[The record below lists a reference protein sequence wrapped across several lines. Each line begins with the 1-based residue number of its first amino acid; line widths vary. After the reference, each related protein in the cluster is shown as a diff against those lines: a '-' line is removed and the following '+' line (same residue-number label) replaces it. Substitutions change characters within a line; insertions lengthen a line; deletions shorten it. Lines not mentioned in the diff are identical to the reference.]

1 MGKIL
6 DIFKKDGCVTVEDS
20 LRMKIALL
28 QHSNAVQADLLLSS
42 YNEEKNKRYQAED
55 KIKKLYDLIDSE
67 NDINILR
74 ERAREEI

>member
-6 DIFKKDGCVTVEDS
+6 DIFKKDGCVTVEDG

-28 QHSNAVQADLLLSS
+28 QHSNAVQAELLLSS
-42 YNEEKNKRYQAED
+42 YNEEKNKRFAAEAEVER
-55 KIKKLYDLIDSE
+55 LLSLIDSE
-67 NDINILR
+67 NDISVLR

>member
-6 DIFKKDGCVTVEDS
+6 DIFKKDGCVTVEDG

-28 QHSNAVQADLLLSS
+28 QHSNAVQAELLLSS
-42 YNEEKNKRYQAED
+42 YNEEKNKRFAAED
-55 KIKKLYDLIDSE
+55 KIKALYDLIDSE
-67 NDINILR
+67 NDISVLR

>member
-6 DIFKKDGCVTVEDS
+6 DIFKKDGCVTVEDG

-28 QHSNAVQADLLLSS
+28 QHSNAVQAELLLSS
-42 YNEEKNKRYQAED
+42 YNEEKNKRFAAED
-55 KIKKLYDLIDSE
+55 KIKALYDLIDSE

>member
-6 DIFKKDGCVTVEDS
+6 DIFKKDGCVTVEES

-28 QHSNAVQADLLLSS
+28 QHSNEIQSKLLLSS
-42 YNEEKNKRYQAED
+42 YNEERNKRFAAED
-55 KIKKLYDLIDSE
+55 KIKKLYELIDSE

>member
-6 DIFKKDGCVTVEDS
+6 DIFKKDGCVTIEES

-28 QHSNAVQADLLLSS
+28 QHSSEIQSKLLLSS
-42 YNEEKNKRYQAED
+42 YNEEKNKRYAAED

-67 NDINILR
+67 NDISVLR

>member
-6 DIFKKDGCVTVEDS
+6 DIFKKDGCVTVEDG

-28 QHSNAVQADLLLSS
+28 QHSNADQAELLLSS
-42 YNEEKNKRYQAED
+42 YNEEKNKRFQAEAEVER
-55 KIKKLYDLIDSE
+55 LLNLIDSE
-67 NDINILR
+67 NDISVLR

>member
-6 DIFKKDGCVTVEDS
+6 DIFKKDGCVTVEDG

-28 QHSNAVQADLLLSS
+28 QHSNAVQAELLLSS
-42 YNEEKNKRYQAED
+42 YNEEKNKRFQAED

-67 NDINILR
+67 NDIKTLR